1 MTLFFCGGRFFIVIK
16 KVYKKQNQVSFHQL
30 SFLQKMQ
37 IIIIISG
44 KISLR
49 SIIFDLKG
57 YIYVYAKKKMHE
69 SLPDHYA
76 LYDGGGWRSVY
87 GG

>member
-1 MTLFFCGGRFFIVIK
+1 
-16 KVYKKQNQVSFHQL
+16 
-30 SFLQKMQ
+30 MQ
-37 IIIIISG
+37 IIIIILG